1 MTRPLLE
8 VADVVRQYGADYLTR
23 YGAVTSTAQRR
34 VLQAIAQCRTAVLGG
49 HKAQCDRCGHEEIS
63 YNSCRNRHCP
73 KCQGSAQAA
82 WLAARERELLEVP
95 YCHVVFTLPAQLS
108 PLALQNPRVVYSLL
122 FQTVAETLQT
132 IARDPKHLGA
142 EIGFLGVLHTWGQT
156 LHHHPHIHCLVPAG
170 GLALDGTAWVP
181 CPKRFFLPVRVLSR
195 FFRRTFLTALRQ
207 AAAQDALSMQ
217 GQGQRWSAPAAWRQF
232 LTSLQQMEW
241 VVYAK
246 PPLAGPH
253 QVLQYL
259 ARYTHRVAI
268 TNRRLLALQ
277 DGQVTFRWKDS
288 QRGNRQRLMRLD
300 AVEFLRRFLLHVL
313 PRGFQRMRH
322 FGFFANGRR
331 KVQLPRCRELLGQ
344 VPVSPTERSPAVDA
358 IATASTL
365 HPRSDA
371 CPVCH
376 VGQMQVQETWFAQ
389 RTARDVSRPV
399 LVCDTS

>member
-1 MTRPLLE
+1 M
-8 VADVVRQYGADYLTR
+8 
-23 YGAVTSTAQRR
+23 
-34 VLQAIAQCRTAVLGG
+34 
-49 HKAQCDRCGHEEIS
+49 
-63 YNSCRNRHCP
+63 
-73 KCQGSAQAA
+73 
-82 WLAARERELLEVP
+82 
-95 YCHVVFTLPAQLS
+95 
-108 PLALQNPRVVYSLL
+108 YSLL

-181 CPKRFFLPVRVLSR
+181 CPQRFFLPVRVLSR

-300 AVEFLRRFLLHVL
+300 AVECLRRFLLHVL

-331 KVQLPRCRELLGQ
+331 KVPLPRCRELLGQ

-365 HPRSDA
+365 HPRSAA